1 MKLQLGSVPGLH
13 WKLTRSSVAIALAFA
28 FLAPARA
35 AEQGQLDASPALFS
49 VLAAIQVA
57 GYDADL
63 DSPANHPMRQAL
75 RKHLEGRNLPVSGD
89 LRRFFRD
96 HRQPDATAELS
107 QYISFALSVGGPPD
121 FKFRFKNYLL
131 PPDVQRLE
139 GFEKLM
145 VRFHQEAG
153 VDELW
158 KRAQPAFDE
167 AIARYHEPV
176 TRAVMEVNAYLRY
189 VGSSAL
195 GRRFQIYLD
204 LLGAP
209 NHIQSRSYADDY
221 FVVVT
226 PSPEPQIDDIRYFY
240 LHYLTDPMMGRQ
252 SEALMKRKAL
262 ADYAIAAPALE
273 EHYKSDFVL
282 LASTSLIRAIQARM
296 AHPSRRQAMVE
307 QALKD
312 GFILTPHFAEQLPAY
327 EKQEQAMRYY
337 LLDMINAIDLR
348 REERRLENVG
358 FAEARAVRRAK
369 VAAPE
374 QKAAE
379 PAGAGKTLEQAEK
392 LYGGRELAKAKEAY
406 LRALK
411 ETDEKTL
418 HAKSY
423 YGLARIAA
431 LEKDPELAERLFRKA
446 LECDPDGYTKAW
458 THVYLGRL
466 AEAAGERERAA
477 GEYKAALTVEGASA
491 AARQGAEKG
500 LKGLSEK

>member
-1 MKLQLGSVPGLH
+1 
-13 WKLTRSSVAIALAFA
+13 LTRSPVAIALAFA

-49 VLAAIQVA
+49 VLAAVQVA

-63 DSPANHPMRQAL
+63 DSAANHPLRQAL
-75 RKHLEGRNLPVSGD
+75 RKHLEGLNLPVAGD

-121 FKFRFKNYLL
+121 FKSRFKNYLL

-145 VRFHQEAG
+145 VRFHREADA
-153 VDELW
+153 DELW
-158 KRAQPAFDE
+158 KRAQPAFE
-167 AIARYHEPV
+167 QAIARYHEPV

-209 NHIQSRSYADDY
+209 NQIQSRSYADDY

-226 PSPEPQIDDIRYFY
+226 PSPEPQTGDIRYFY

-282 LASTSLIRAIQARM
+282 LASTSLIRAIEARL
-296 AHPSRRQAMVE
+296 AHPDRRQAMVE

-327 EKQEQAMRYY
+327 EKQEQSMRYY
-337 LLDMINAIDLR
+337 LVEMINAIDLK
-348 REERRLENVG
+348 REERRLESVG
-358 FAEARAVRRAK
+358 FAETRAVRKAK
-369 VAAPE
+369 AVAPE
-374 QKAAE
+374 RKATE
-379 PAGAGKTLEQAEK
+379 PAGAVKTLDQAEE
-392 LYGGRELAKAKEAY
+392 LYGGRELGKAKEAY

-411 ETDEKTL
+411 ETDEKPL
-418 HAKSY
+418 HAKAY

-431 LEKDPELAERLFRKA
+431 LEKDPELAERLFRQA
-446 LECDPDGYTKAW
+446 LECGPDGFTKAW

-477 GEYKAALTVEGASA
+477 GEYKAALAVDGASA

-500 LKGLSEK
+500 LTGISRK